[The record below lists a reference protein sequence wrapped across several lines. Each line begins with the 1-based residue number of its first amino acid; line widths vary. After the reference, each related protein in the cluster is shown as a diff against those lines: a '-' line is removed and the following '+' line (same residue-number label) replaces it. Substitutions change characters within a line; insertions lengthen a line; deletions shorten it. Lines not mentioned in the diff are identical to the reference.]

1 MQQHRDPSG
10 RQQSE
15 QVQSWGT
22 EMILPIT
29 KAQQHS
35 IKTMQRKKKL
45 QKNRDD
51 SKGKS

>member
-1 MQQHRDPSG
+1 MDCSSTEIRTAGSSPS
-10 RQQSE
+10 RY
-15 QVQSWGT
+15 T